1 VSILQPENY
10 HVCCL
15 TSFAAICRF
24 AEPIALTSVFP
35 YLPEMIESF
44 NVPTDQIAQWAGTT
58 SAIFSLS
65 QALTGI
71 WWGWASDRFGRKPTI
86 LCGLVCTMASSIV
99 FGFSKTLLW
108 ALLARAFGGLANGNV
123 GTIRT
128 TVAELVPQKELQPRA
143 FSIMP
148 MVWQIGSILGPAFGG
163 ALVHPN
169 EHFSGLF
176 DHSSFFRRNPFCLP
190 GLVSGLFFLVG
201 IASGVLFLQETLE
214 TRKHRKDYGLMVG
227 SVLTESCSKRRKPLR
242 RSKPWQD
249 SDAESRPFLEEN
261 SDEEPST
268 PLSRTRPTKQ
278 KMTSKEPGYREVF
291 SRQSS
296 INLCAYTLLAMHSV
310 AYDQVVP
317 IFMHHP
323 PQSIDDLDVHLP
335 FKFAGG
341 FGINSGRIGALSTI
355 YGVFGMLIQ
364 FTVFPPLAR
373 KLGVLR
379 CFRITVLSFPIIY
392 FLTPFTSLLPTLFMK
407 QAIMLALMLCK
418 GWLCV
423 FAFPCSTILLTN
435 SAVSLKIL
443 GTLNGVSTSISALGR
458 AAGPALCGVAF
469 TMGVA
474 RGYIIAPWW
483 LLTIIAILAAIPVF
497 WLIEMEGFG
506 DKEAEDE
513 DDNGGEDEA
522 RGDTTNTLPELG
534 ATLRRTAASAMIDE
548 DVLIDDTEESLDDA
562 AASRKT
568 FSHTTSRQ
576 ASKNSLRSLPPI
588 GMGEGITPRGARRLS
603 SDLGATRSGLGTGGT
618 TFQ

>member
-1 VSILQPENY
+1 M
-10 HVCCL
+10 
-15 TSFAAICRF
+15 
-24 AEPIALTSVFP
+24 TSVFP

-65 QALTGI
+65 QALTGV
-71 WWGWASDRFGRKPTI
+71 WWGRASDRLGRKPTI
-86 LCGLVCTMASSIV
+86 LCGLVCTMVSTIV

-108 ALLARAFGGLANGNV
+108 ALVARAFGGLANGNV

-128 TVAELVPQKELQPRA
+128 TVAELVPQRELQPRA

-169 EHFSGLF
+169 EHFPGLF
-176 DHSSFFRRNPFCLP
+176 DHSSFFRQNPFCLP
-190 GLVSGLFFLVG
+190 GLVAGLFFLVG
-201 IASGVLFLQETLE
+201 ISSGILFLQETLE
-214 TRKHRKDYGLMVG
+214 DKKYRKDYGLMLG
-227 SVLTESCSKRRKPLR
+227 SALTEPCSKRRKPQQR
-242 RSKPWQD
+242 PKSWRPND
-249 SDAESRPFLEEN
+249 DESRPFLDEDT
-261 SDEEPST
+261 DEESST
-268 PLSRTRPTKQ
+268 PTSSARLAKPKPS
-278 KMTSKEPGYREVF
+278 SKEPGYREVF

-317 IFMHHP
+317 IYMHHP
-323 PQSIDDLDVHLP
+323 TQSINDPQVHLP
-335 FKFAGG
+335 FKFTGG

-379 CFRITVLSFPIIY
+379 CFRITVVCFPIIY
-392 FLTPFTSLLPTLFMK
+392 FVTPFTSLLPTLFLK
-407 QAIMLALMLCK
+407 QAVMLALMLCK

-435 SAVSLKIL
+435 SAVSLRIL
-443 GTLNGVSTSISALGR
+443 GTLNGVSVSISALGR

-469 TMGVA
+469 TMGVD

-483 LLTIIAILAAIPVF
+483 LLTIIAIFAAIPVF
-497 WLIEMEGFG
+497 WLVEMEGFG
-506 DKEAEDE
+506 DKEEDVEEEDAPRETIITSPVVRPTRRKTAAADE
-513 DDNGGEDEA
+513 DAIVDE
-522 RGDTTNTLPELG
+522 PEE
-534 ATLRRTAASAMIDE
+534 I
-548 DVLIDDTEESLDDA
+548 VDDTSPLA
-562 AASRKT
+562 NNISSAVSRR
-568 FSHTTSRQ
+568 SSR
-576 ASKNSLRSLPPI
+576 NNVRTLPPI
-588 GMGEGITPRGARRLS
+588 GMGAGITPRGARRLS